1 VREPSE
7 YASGTFKGAIN
18 MPINTLEK
26 NLDKL
31 PTGKPIVFFCGAGG
45 RSGEAHDMVKMYR
58 PEVKTMFL
66 DAEIKWAPTGE
77 HTFAR
82 R

>member
-1 VREPSE
+1 
-7 YASGTFKGAIN
+7 
-18 MPINTLEK
+18 
-26 NLDKL
+26 
-31 PTGKPIVFFCGAGG
+31 
-45 RSGEAHDMVKMYR
+45 VKMYR